1 MHPVS
6 THGAAK
12 ITMNSQEAEY
22 QQRLRQARAQADGNP
37 HIVGAQAPHA
47 QASSTGNMPAV
58 EPLETTGNVEL
69 GTSATKTMQQNP
81 EDFQTKALDDKISMY
96 QAAAGNA
103 YAGMAGE
110 NRKQMGNF

>member
-37 HIVGAQAPHA
+37 HIVGAQAPYS
-47 QASSTGNMPAV
+47 QASSTGNTPAV
-58 EPLETTGNVEL
+58 EPQETTGNVEL
-69 GTSATKTMQQNP
+69 GTSATKSMQQDP
-81 EDFQTKALDDKISMY
+81 ADFQTKALDDKLAMY
-96 QAAAGNA
+96 KSAAGNA
-103 YAGMAGE
+103 YAGM
-110 NRKQMGNF
+110 NDRSQMGNF